1 MTDLEKFKGIFTAL
15 NVIYD
20 ENDNVD
26 LEKIKQL
33 VNVYKS
39 KGVKGIYACG
49 STGEG
54 FLLSVQ
60 ERKDVAKAIVEA
72 ANGEMT
78 VIVHVGSA
86 STKESVEL
94 AQHCEEIGADAVS
107 AVPCVYYHLPEES
120 VELHWNTIIEATSLP
135 FIIYNIPQLTAFN
148 LSPELLA
155 KMAENPKVIG
165 VKNSAEP
172 VYLMERY
179 KTAVKKDFVV
189 FNGSD
194 EQYLGGRMMGADA
207 GIGGTYGCMPELF
220 VALDKMIN
228 NGEYDKAKEL
238 QTKINDCIFS
248 LLSHASLYGAAKGVI
263 SIRYGIE
270 CGNPR
275 KPLLPV
281 DKEEVR
287 YIAEKIERYVGEL
300 NV

>member
-1 MTDLEKFKGIFTAL
+1 M
-15 NVIYD
+15 
-20 ENDNVD
+20 
-26 LEKIKQL
+26 
-33 VNVYKS
+33 
-39 KGVKGIYACG
+39 
-49 STGEG
+49 
-54 FLLSVQ
+54 
-60 ERKDVAKAIVEA
+60 
-72 ANGEMT
+72 
-78 VIVHVGSA
+78 
-86 STKESVEL
+86 
-94 AQHCEEIGADAVS
+94 
-107 AVPCVYYHLPEES
+107 YYHLPEES
-120 VELHWNTIIEATSLP
+120 VELHWNTIIESTSLP

-148 LSPELLA
+148 LSPQLLA

-179 KTAVKKDFVV
+179 KTAVNKDFVV

-220 VALDKMIN
+220 VALDDMIN
-228 NGEYDKAKEL
+228 NGEYEKAKEL
-238 QTKINDCIFS
+238 QIKINDCIFS

-263 SIRYGIE
+263 SIRYGID
-270 CGNPR
+270 CGDPR

>member
-1 MTDLEKFKGIFTAL
+1 MTDLKKFKGIFTAL

-54 FLLSVQ
+54 FLLSTQ

-94 AQHCEEIGADAVS
+94 AKHCEEIGADAVS

-120 VELHWNTIIEATSLP
+120 VELHWNTIIESTSLP

-148 LSPELLA
+148 LSPQLLA
-155 KMAENPKVIG
+155 KMADRPLRSARPTRCCTRSRRCKRLPTTIADPRSFDRG
-165 VKNSAEP
+165 FFVKEPSA
-172 VYLMERY
+172 
-179 KTAVKKDFVV
+179 AHFV
-189 FNGSD
+189 GSKS
-194 EQYLGGRMMGADA
+194 Y
-207 GIGGTYGCMPELF
+207 
-220 VALDKMIN
+220 
-228 NGEYDKAKEL
+228 
-238 QTKINDCIFS
+238 
-248 LLSHASLYGAAKGVI
+248 
-263 SIRYGIE
+263 SIR
-270 CGNPR
+270 N
-275 KPLLPV
+275 LPASGSGKFPV
-281 DKEEVR
+281 
-287 YIAEKIERYVGEL
+287 
-300 NV
+300 